1 MRQPS
6 KSTKIDAYNYK
17 RDLSLQ
23 PLTLW
28 GCSCRLL
35 SCLVP
40 SGAQGTSGNS
50 ASSWSLPR
58 SCPSQ
63 WCIRTSR
70 PQWRQWLD
78 TPQQFCFNQRQNII
92 SQFTIKSIL
101 TGWKLY
107 FPWNAVHII
116 SNTSTEVSLAKISKS
131 NGFLYTFY
139 ELSMFC
145 TCLYGFHTTRVP
157 ASPQYTHSERPG
169 KWSPSL

>member
-28 GCSCRLL
+28 GCSCHLL

-63 WCIRTSR
+63 WCIQTSR

-78 TPQQFCFNQRQNII
+78 TPQQFCFNQTKHHQ
-92 SQFTIKSIL
+92 SIQYQIML
-101 TGWKLY
+101 TGWK
-107 FPWNAVHII
+107 FNVH
-116 SNTSTEVSLAKISKS
+116 KM
-131 NGFLYTFY
+131 LYTFMVVR
-139 ELSMFC
+139 LQKFLWPKFP
-145 TCLYGFHTTRVP
+145 TVNRVIF
-157 ASPQYTHSERPG
+157 AQCNFRP
-169 KWSPSL
+169 STIANSFTPS